1 MQEINKSV
9 TLQTFIKFHLLYLM
23 KVTNALLFIATFV
36 KHSWI
41 NGFCHL
47 GQQGDIYRLEWQVLS
62 GRWGVD
68 FFSSSVGFLGSANA
82 TSMLISLSSWL

>member
-47 GQQGDIYRLEWQVLS
+47 YEKAKNL
-62 GRWGVD
+62 
-68 FFSSSVGFLGSANA
+68 FS
-82 TSMLISLSSWL
+82 